1 MTLTHAPG
9 YDRGMATPTDTA
21 PLAVAPTSVW
31 GRAYLSVARALGL
44 VNPVERPREFVAGG
58 DYAAAAPTEG
68 LYSPAIALSAYLN
81 PWVYACVRAIAG
93 DLAALPIV
101 VKRRGEVVE
110 NHWLPKAVA
119 NSGHPSSRT
128 WREAT
133 VRDMLLAG
141 RSTSVLLYSNLTGA
155 PIGVRW
161 AHPERVRVIPAA
173 DGTPLGYEIGS
184 DKTQTYPP
192 EAVLS
197 VLTLGVLDGPDALAG
212 VGATQVLHS
221 DLTADQ
227 ALAAGT
233 ARKARSGRPSA
244 IYRPASKDVGSGW
257 SAATV
262 AQIKTQLARIFGDA
276 DGGVAV
282 LGASGAE
289 LDLLDWAPKDMDGP
303 AQRTW
308 TRDLILAVFGV
319 PPVRLGVDAANIFA
333 TAGAQLTSY
342 WTDLRGKIAPLD
354 EAMTMLARRVDRDD
368 SITVEHD
375 FSGVGPLQA
384 ADSDILARIGAHI
397 ANGMDPAVAYAYEGW
412 DDVPEGAFTAPAAPA
427 APAGQTP
434 PPAPADDAL
443 DDEGDDLAEDED
455 LAGEDADLAASLSDA
470 ADVLANPDAT
480 DAERAEAIA
489 ALTAAA
495 EALAARGD
503 G

>member
-1 MTLTHAPG
+1 M
-9 YDRGMATPTDTA
+9 
-21 PLAVAPTSVW
+21 
-31 GRAYLSVARALGL
+31 YLSVAKALGL
-44 VNPVERPREFVAGG
+44 VNPVEKPREFVAGG

-101 VKRRGEVVE
+101 VKRRGEVIE
-110 NHWLPKAVA
+110 GHWLPKAIA

-184 DKTQTYPP
+184 DTVKQYPP

-233 ARKARSGRPSA
+233 ARKARSGRPAA
-244 IYRPASKDVGSGW
+244 IYRPASKDVGQGW
-257 SAATV
+257 TAAQIAV
-262 AQIKTQLARIFGDA
+262 IKTQIGRLFSDA

-282 LGASGAE
+282 LGTAGAE
-289 LDLLDWAPKDMDGP
+289 LDTLDWAPKDMDGP

-354 EAMTMLARRVDRDD
+354 EAMTLLARRVDRDD

-397 ANGMDPAVAYAYEGW
+397 ANGMDPATAYAYEGW

-427 APAGQTP
+427 TPAGQTP
-434 PPAPADDAL
+434 APSPADDAP
-443 DDEGDDLAEDED
+443 DDEDDNLDEDED
-455 LAGEDADLAASLSDA
+455 LATSLSDA
-470 ADVLANPDAT
+470 ADVLTNPDAT